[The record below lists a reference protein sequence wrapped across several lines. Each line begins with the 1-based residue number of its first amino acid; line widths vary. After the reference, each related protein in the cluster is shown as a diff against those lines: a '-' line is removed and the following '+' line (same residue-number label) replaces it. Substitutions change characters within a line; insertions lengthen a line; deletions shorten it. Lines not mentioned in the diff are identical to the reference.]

1 MQVLL
6 EVTIPVFLVI
16 AAGYL
21 AVRLRFLE
29 DAHIRGLMKFAQGI
43 AIPCLLFRA
52 ISEIDFV
59 ARFDLHFMLSFYSG
73 SVVAF
78 LLGFLGARHLFGRDL
93 EDSIAIG
100 FAALFGNTVLVG
112 LAIVDRAYGGD
123 VLDNTYLLVAFHA
136 PFCYLIGITCMEV
149 ARSTG
154 RNAAV
159 LARAVLGGMFS
170 NAIMVG
176 IAAGFVVN
184 IFGIPVPMLAGDAV
198 DMVKETALP
207 AALFGLGGILVR
219 YRPEGDIKIIAW
231 ICLLALVVHPLVTWT
246 LAGPAAGLDQS
257 MIRSSVITAAMA
269 PGINAYIFASMYG
282 RAMRV
287 AASSVLIG
295 TILSVATASVWI
307 VIAG

>member
-21 AVRLRFLE
+21 AVRVRFLE
-29 DAHIRGLMKFAQGI
+29 DAHIRGLMKFAQGV

-52 ISEIDFV
+52 ISDIDFA
-59 ARFDLHFMLSFYSG
+59 ARFNPAFMLSFYSG

-78 LLGFLGARHLFGRDL
+78 LLGFLGARHLFGREL

-100 FAALFGNTVLVG
+100 FTALFGNTVLVG
-112 LAIVDRAYGGD
+112 LAIVGRAYGGD

-136 PFCYLIGITCMEV
+136 PFCYLIGITSMEV
-149 ARSTG
+149 ARSSG
-154 RNAAV
+154 QDFAG
-159 LARAVLGGMFS
+159 LARAVLAAMFS

-176 IAAGFVVN
+176 IAAGLVVN
-184 IFGIPVPMLAGDAV
+184 FLAIPVPVLIGDAL
-198 DMVKETALP
+198 DMVKATALP

-219 YRPEGDIKIIAW
+219 YRPEGDVKIIAW
-231 ICLLALVVHPLVTWT
+231 ICLLSLVVHPAIAWIIV
-246 LAGPAAGLDQS
+246 GPVFGLDQS
-257 MIRSSVITAAMA
+257 MVRSSVITAAMA
-269 PGINAYIFASMYG
+269 PGINTYIFASMYG

-295 TILSVATASVWI
+295 TILSVATASAWI
-307 VIAG
+307 MIAG

>member
-21 AVRLRFLE
+21 SVRAGFLE
-29 DAHIRGLMKFAQGI
+29 DAHIHGLMKFAQGV

-52 ISEIDFV
+52 ISDIDFA
-59 ARFDLHFMLSFYSG
+59 ARFNPAFMLSFYSG

-78 LLGFLGARHLFGRDL
+78 LLGFLGARHLFGREL

-100 FAALFGNTVLVG
+100 FTALFGNTVLVG
-112 LAIVDRAYGGD
+112 LAIVGRAYGGD

-136 PFCYLIGITCMEV
+136 PFCYLIGVTSMEV
-149 ARSTG
+149 ARSSG
-154 RNAAV
+154 RDFAG
-159 LARAVLGGMFS
+159 LARAVLAGMFS

-184 IFGIPVPMLAGDAV
+184 ILAIPVPVLIGDAL
-198 DMVKETALP
+198 DMVKATALP

-219 YRPEGDIKIIAW
+219 YRPEGDVKIIAW
-231 ICLLALVVHPLVTWT
+231 ICLLALVVHPAIAWFIV
-246 LAGPAAGLDQS
+246 GPVSGLDQS

-295 TILSVATASVWI
+295 TILSVATASFWI